1 MFSKPMYC
9 YRRSAS
15 FCLICSFSN
24 GKQRKMQCRILYK
37 RSLFSRVVLI
47 FYSSSFQCIN
57 LELSEV
63 NGKAG
68 IHKHSCK
75 SHQQLKTTGLKHSPV
90 CMKSTA
96 QTQSS
101 RSGLNNIYNLD
112 VRILTEIIP
121 FKQVHLFQKDPTES
135 LETLCLTERETSQEW
150 LQTAKMSWSSARA
163 GL

>member
-1 MFSKPMYC
+1 M
-9 YRRSAS
+9 
-15 FCLICSFSN
+15 
-24 GKQRKMQCRILYK
+24 
-37 RSLFSRVVLI
+37 VLI

-90 CMKSTA
+90 CMKSAA

-135 LETLCLTERETSQEW
+135 LETLCLTEERETSQEW
-150 LQTAKMSWSSARA
+150 LQTAKMSWSIARA